1 MSCKE
6 YENRLEE
13 LEDYLEGRLD
23 AARAAAVSEHTAA
36 CAECCQHLE
45 VAAISAPLLRAAA
58 EPAAPPASA
67 AFWTRLAARIREA
80 EEKRRSRRDF
90 FGSLEWL
97 AWRTASA
104 ALLIFVVLGGYV
116 ITHPSAPLA
125 ADQPV
130 AEVFLE
136 PEHPNDPDEVLVTLA
151 SRNGAR
157 NGR

>member
-6 YENRLEE
+6 YESRLEE

-23 AARAAAVSEHTAA
+23 ATRAAAVSEHAAA
-36 CAECCQHLE
+36 CAECRQHLE

-58 EPAAPPASA
+58 EPAAPASA

-80 EEKRRSRRDF
+80 EEKRRSRHDF

-116 ITHPSAPLA
+116 ITHPSASLA
-125 ADQPV
+125 PDQPV